1 MLYFVLN
8 RCLDGRLKSEG
19 ETTNLKVGWESFSKF
34 GNPWPY
40 FASFGGKTLGS
51 RTHGFASESP
61 WNDQFSNVGSFAIPR
76 VFHKRTSFRSR
87 PIWPSRTNLKPEGP
101 IWGHVITAR
110 SLALT
115 FGTRREVLPTPK
127 NWINYE
133 NILLFILNVFNM

>member
-1 MLYFVLN
+1 MLSYVLN

-40 FASFGGKTLGS
+40 FASFGGKTLGL
-51 RTHGFASESP
+51 RTHRFASESP
-61 WNDQFSNVGSFAIPR
+61 WNDQFSADGSFAIPR

-87 PIWPSRTNLKPEGP
+87 PNSTEQDQFETRRTDL
-101 IWGHVITAR
+101 GHVITAH

-115 FGTRREVLPTPK
+115 FGTRREVPAHSK
-127 NWINYE
+127 NSDK
-133 NILLFILNVFNM
+133 L